1 MDPAAMASLT
11 IYNFPPMPPN
21 FDSVGIFYMTFCVTW
36 TVLVIAGVIFCW
48 VNRDSPV
55 LKIRGLPL
63 SFAAIFCLHLYWIL
77 AQITYPIGGTMPA
90 VLAYDVQYFVMG
102 TWFPLGI
109 ALFHASNARFL
120 HVAKLQKLHFANKGE
135 GIKRGKLGCDG
146 ARTSWLCRLRKMDY
160 TTKIMIPIGLGLVIQ
175 ACLTIGMWLAC
186 KKYHPTFG
194 IPGTEIRGSNVME
207 QLVDLGRGW
216 EWWPTVAWQ
225 FLWSWIIAPTM
236 LWKAWGIR
244 DTMGWRTQTIGCCLA
259 SLHATPMFLIASYV
273 PAFATVNQYFT
284 PSQWLHLSSMV
295 FEIFA
300 VFVSSFQVI
309 RLRILN
315 KKARDANAK
324 WDTSSQSST
333 LRPTSNLMGTC
344 VNCRREASA
353 SQLEKGLANVYQ
365 SDNIEIGPEPDS
377 RLLTMSALDHA
388 LRENTGSLQEF
399 SALCDFS
406 GENIAFLT
414 RLDAWKTSTWPQFA
428 QNSKA
433 HSLSGEEM
441 LEAFNSALDI
451 YADFISINLAEF
463 PLNLPSN
470 ELKHLEA
477 AFEKPAR
484 TLFGEDSSL
493 NHITPFDDAY
503 HSRNGQTSGSG
514 QDIRGQIRYTG
525 EIPSAFNPNVF
536 DSAQGHIKYLVLTNT
551 WAKFVKEMHQRR
563 RSSEASRSVIST
575 ESETSLLSRVST
587 RVTDMMRGKSRSGS
601 S

>member
-1 MDPAAMASLT
+1 M
-11 IYNFPPMPPN
+11 
-21 FDSVGIFYMTFCVTW
+21 
-36 TVLVIAGVIFCW
+36 
-48 VNRDSPV
+48 
-55 LKIRGLPL
+55 
-63 SFAAIFCLHLYWIL
+63 
-77 AQITYPIGGTMPA
+77 
-90 VLAYDVQYFVMG
+90 
-102 TWFPLGI
+102 
-109 ALFHASNARFL
+109 
-120 HVAKLQKLHFANKGE
+120 
-135 GIKRGKLGCDG
+135 
-146 ARTSWLCRLRKMDY
+146 
-160 TTKIMIPIGLGLVIQ
+160 
-175 ACLTIGMWLAC
+175 
-186 KKYHPTFG
+186 
-194 IPGTEIRGSNVME
+194 ME
-207 QLVDLGRGW
+207 FR
-216 EWWPTVAWQ
+216 
-225 FLWSWIIAPTM
+225 
-236 LWKAWGIR
+236 
-244 DTMGWRTQTIGCCLA
+244 
-259 SLHATPMFLIASYV
+259 
-273 PAFATVNQYFT
+273 
-284 PSQWLHLSSMV
+284 LHLSSMV

-300 VFVSSFQVI
+300 VFVPAFQVI

-353 SQLEKGLANVYQ
+353 SQLEKGLANVYE

-406 GENIAFLT
+406 GENIDFLT

-477 AFEKPAR
+477 VFEKPAR
-484 TLFGEDSSL
+484 ILFGEDSSL

-587 RVTDMMRGKSRSGS
+587 KVTDMMRGKSRSGS

>member
-36 TVLVIAGVIFCW
+36 TVLVIAGMIFCW

-146 ARTSWLCRLRKMDY
+146 ARTSWLCRLRNMDY
-160 TTKIMIPIGLGLVIQ
+160 TTKIMIPIGLGLVVQ

-244 DTMGWRTQTIGCCLA
+244 DTMAWRTQTIGCCLA
-259 SLHATPMFLIASYV
+259 R
-273 PAFATVNQYFT
+273 
-284 PSQWLHLSSMV
+284 LHLSSMV

-300 VFVSSFQVI
+300 VFVPAFQVI

-315 KKARDANAK
+315 KKAKDANAK

-333 LRPTSNLMGTC
+333 LRPTSTFMGTC

-414 RLDAWKTSTWPQFA
+414 RLDAWKTLTWPQFA

-477 AFEKPAR
+477 VFEKPAR
-484 TLFGEDSSL
+484 ILFGEDSSL

-503 HSRNGQTSGSG
+503 HSRNGQTLGSG

-525 EIPSAFNPNVF
+525 EIPSTFNPNVF

-563 RSSEASRSVIST
+563 R
-575 ESETSLLSRVST
+575 VST
-587 RVTDMMRGKSRSGS
+587 KVTDMMRGKSRSGS

>member
-1 MDPAAMASLT
+1 MASLT

-36 TVLVIAGVIFCW
+36 TVLVIAGMIFCW

-146 ARTSWLCRLRKMDY
+146 ARTSWLCRLRNMDY

-194 IPGTEIRGSNVME
+194 IPGTEIQGSNVME
-207 QLVDLGRGW
+207 Q
-216 EWWPTVAWQ
+216 
-225 FLWSWIIAPTM
+225 
-236 LWKAWGIR
+236 
-244 DTMGWRTQTIGCCLA
+244 
-259 SLHATPMFLIASYV
+259 
-273 PAFATVNQYFT
+273 
-284 PSQWLHLSSMV
+284 LHLSSMV

-300 VFVSSFQVI
+300 VFVPAFQVI

-333 LRPTSNLMGTC
+333 LRPMSNAMGTC

-365 SDNIEIGPEPDS
+365 SDSIEIGPEPDS

-428 QNSKA
+428 LNSKA

-463 PLNLPSN
+463 PLNLPST

-477 AFEKPAR
+477 VFEKPAR
-484 TLFGEDSSL
+484 ILFGEDSSL

-503 HSRNGQTSGSG
+503 HTRNGQTLGSG

-525 EIPSAFNPNVF
+525 EIPSSFNPNVF
-536 DSAQGHIKYLVLTNT
+536 ESAQGHIKYLVLTNT

-587 RVTDMMRGKSRSGS
+587 KVTDMMRGKSRSDS